1 MIRIIWDLNNI
12 FLHGFCP
19 DRVYTSLLDMQVKP
33 VQIVSQYFLLFSLLL
48 FMSCKEK
55 FPVSKPE
62 FPALTFDNLDANGGA
77 WKTVI
82 INSSNN
88 FLVDIPVNFDSEE
101 YQQEVAQ
108 SKSIVNQRT
117 YAQEVAINHWA
128 SGGVLRWNQIAREL
142 VAKYNHP
149 PKDDEKS
156 DPSKPMAS
164 PPFAARAYALLS
176 VAQYDALVATWFYK
190 YKFRR
195 LSPSH
200 SGLKSSLPETN
211 LPTYPSED
219 AVVAA
224 VSYKILSKLFPA
236 ENDYLYNKALEHGN
250 TRLWSGANLKSDI
263 IAGGKLGEKIAMKTI
278 EYAQN
283 DNFENAKDQDQKW
296 KEKAEKVSHAW
307 KSQSNPESSPLLP
320 SMGLVKTWFDKNNVL
335 GNPQPPA
342 PPDLKSEKFKQDIDS
357 VKAIG
362 NTRTPEQKRIAEFW
376 ADGIGT
382 FTPPGHWNKI
392 AEELIRNQH
401 FTELRTAK
409 ILQQLN
415 RAQEDAA
422 IACWA
427 TKYKYFYP
435 RPSQVDEDIKRS
447 LDVPNF
453 PSYTSGHSTF
463 SAAAALVL
471 GHYFPQDST
480 RLKKMANEAGMSRI
494 YGGIHYF
501 CDNEGGK
508 MCGEKIGKLAV
519 DWGK

>member
-1 MIRIIWDLNNI
+1 MSVKPFQI
-12 FLHGFCP
+12 FLH
-19 DRVYTSLLDMQVKP
+19 TALLCILLP
-33 VQIVSQYFLLFSLLL
+33 VL
-48 FMSCKEK
+48 SCKENT
-55 FPVSKPE
+55 PVSKPE
-62 FPALTFDNLDANGGA
+62 FPALTFDNPDANGGA
-77 WKTVI
+77 WKTI
-82 INSSNN
+82 IITSPKD
-88 FLVDIPVNFDSEE
+88 FLVDIPASADSDE
-101 YQQEVAQ
+101 YQKELIQ
-108 SKSIVNQRT
+108 SKSAISQRT

-149 PKDDEKS
+149 PKEGEKP
-156 DPSKPMAS
+156 DPTKPMAS

-176 VAQYDALVATWFYK
+176 VGQYDALVATWFYK
-190 YKFRR
+190 YKFGR

-200 SGLKSSLPETN
+200 NGLKSSLPESN
-211 LPTYPSED
+211 SPSYPSED
-219 AVVAA
+219 AVIAA

-263 IAGGKLGEKIAMKTI
+263 LAGGQLGEQVARKVIA
-278 EYAQN
+278 YAKG
-283 DNFENAKDQDQKW
+283 DNFENAKDQDQHW
-296 KEKAEKVSHAW
+296 KEKAKKIKSSWVSQDDPKHA
-307 KSQSNPESSPLLP
+307 PLLP
-320 SMGLVKTWFDKNNVL
+320 MMGMVQTWFDKNEVL

-342 PPDLKSEKFKQDIDS
+342 PPSLKSDEFKKDIDS

-362 NTRTPEQKRIAEFW
+362 NTQTPEQKRIAEFW
-376 ADGIGT
+376 ADGVGT

-427 TKYKYFYP
+427 TKYKYFFP
-435 RPSQVDEDIKRS
+435 RPTQVDKDIKNS

-471 GHYFPQDST
+471 GHYFPKDSA